1 MTYNALLA
9 TKDDGSPLELSY
21 EQRADHTYIV
31 GITGK
36 GKSTLMAQMAL
47 ADMNHPDRPGLCV
60 LDPHGTQHVFGVA
73 WEQS

>member
-9 TKDDGSPLELSY
+9 TNDDGSPLELSY

-36 GKSTLMAQMAL
+36 GKSTLMAHMAL
-47 ADMNHPDRPGLCV
+47 ADMTTPTV
-60 LDPHGTQHVFGVA
+60 LDSVFWTLTA
-73 WEQS
+73 RSWKTS